1 MCDHGTRNLISM
13 LVKDRYILMRKCQEL
28 EKASSYASNDRSM
41 NVLLLWFLSVAQ
53 SASF

>member
-1 MCDHGTRNLISM
+1 MSVRDW
-13 LVKDRYILMRKCQEL
+13 K
-28 EKASSYASNDRSM
+28 KASSYAGNDRSM